1 MIRRRSNRFEG
12 GFTLVEV
19 LISLTVFSLG
29 LVLLG
34 SLLIRSARQ
43 ATAAS
48 SVVYQTAALSAQVG
62 RLGAMPFTALAA
74 GNACDTTAAHPLP
87 RITCTTITDV
97 NPKRKRIKVVV
108 TPTGNTLL
116 SADSTMFERSISGN
130 AVPPLNVP

>member
-1 MIRRRSNRFEG
+1 MRERSSRTEG

-19 LISLTVFSLG
+19 LISLSVFSLG

-34 SLLIRSARQ
+34 SLLIRGARQ

-62 RLGAMPFTALAA
+62 RLGAMPFTTLAA
-74 GNACDTTAAHPLP
+74 GNVCDTTSARPLP

-97 NPKRKRIKVVV
+97 NTKRKQIKVVV
-108 TPTGNTLL
+108 TPTGNPML
-116 SADSTMFERSISGN
+116 SADSTMFERSPVDDPS
-130 AVPPLNVP
+130 PPLNMP